1 MQRARITRGRQPS
14 IREVTSPD
22 EPQDVS
28 SGVSGGAPVTG
39 AHGLGPHV
47 VGTRIVVR
55 RLVPGETGP
64 TGGPAFTDLLGV
76 AEAWWPDLVVRREDG
91 TAVTVP
97 HALIVS
103 GKPVPPR
110 ASRLQR
116 VPGGE
121 VQRRVRGLWP
131 GETATMGDWL
141 LQVSPPHEGR
151 VRRRANS
158 VLAYGS
164 PDRPLAEALAA
175 VEQWYAARDRHPELC
190 VTVGSAEEAALR
202 GAGWTEPAD
211 FTGHAVAVQVG
222 SVARIR
228 RALGATADDV
238 VTERGPVDGAAPD
251 VERVRASFTADGHRA
266 ATGLA
271 DLRGD
276 WACVHDVRTDAAY
289 RRSGMARRVVAALL
303 GEVAERG
310 VTTVVLHVLTT
321 NAPALAL
328 YAGLGFEEHHTA
340 TYLAPPG

>member
-1 MQRARITRGRQPS
+1 M
-14 IREVTSPD
+14 TSPD
-22 EPQDVS
+22 EPHDVS
-28 SGVSGGAPVTG
+28 SGVSSGAPATG

-47 VGTRIVVR
+47 VGTRVVVR

-64 TGGPAFTDLLGV
+64 TGGPAFTDVLGV
-76 AEAWWPDLVVRREDG
+76 AETWWPDLVVRREDG

-110 ASRLQR
+110 ASRLQH

-131 GETATMGDWL
+131 GETAALGDWL

-151 VRRRANS
+151 VRRRASS

-164 PDRPLAEALAA
+164 PDRPLGEALAA
-175 VEQWYAARDRHPELC
+175 IQDWYAARDRRPELC
-190 VTVGSAEEAALR
+190 VAVGSAEETALR
-202 GAGWTEPAD
+202 AEGWTEPAD
-211 FTGHAVAVQVG
+211 FAGHAVAVQVG
-222 SVARIR
+222 SVARLR
-228 RALGATADDV
+228 RALGASPHTAATGTV
-238 VTERGPVDGAAPD
+238 ATEHGPVAGAAPD
-251 VERVRASFTADGHRA
+251 VERVRVSVTASGDRI

-289 RRSGMARRVVAALL
+289 RRTGLARRIVAGLL
-303 GEVAERG
+303 DEVAERG

-321 NAPALAL
+321 NDPALAL

-340 TYLAPPG
+340 TYLGPPR

>member
-1 MQRARITRGRQPS
+1 M
-14 IREVTSPD
+14 TSPD
-22 EPQDVS
+22 EPHDVN
-28 SGVSGGAPVTG
+28 SGSPVTG

-76 AEAWWPDLVVRREDG
+76 AEGWWPDLVVRRADG

-116 VPGGE
+116 VPGRE

-131 GETATMGDWL
+131 GETATLGDWL

-164 PDRPLAEALAA
+164 PDRPLGEALVA
-175 VEQWYAARDRHPELC
+175 VEQWYAARDRPPELC
-190 VTVGSAEEAALR
+190 VPLGSAEEAALR
-202 GAGWTEPAD
+202 DAGWTEPPD
-211 FTGHAVAVQVG
+211 FAGHAVAVQVG
-222 SVARIR
+222 SVARLR
-228 RALGATADDV
+228 RALGPIDGRGDTGTAE
-238 VTERGPVDGAAPD
+238 TRRGPVEGAAPD
-251 VERVRASFTADGHRA
+251 VERVRASVTADGHRI

-289 RRSGMARRVVAALL
+289 RRTGLARHVVAGLL

-340 TYLAPPG
+340 TYLAPRR